1 MITVY
6 FDGNCGLCNKEI
18 NFYRKITKSNPSLFN
33 WANLHEPEILRGES
47 FTKTEAMEILH
58 VKGSDNQIYKGVY
71 AFIVIWK
78 NIKYMKWLC
87 YLSSIPPITF
97 ILKVLYRLFCLW
109 RSKQIKTCNF

>member
-78 NIKYMKWLC
+78 NIKYMKWLG

-97 ILKVLYRLFCLW
+97 ILKFLYRLFCLW
-109 RSKQIKTCNF
+109 RSKRIKTCNF